1 MRKSLVVILVLV
13 LASSIAITGCTAP
26 SNEIVI
32 GALLSQTG
40 DNSSLGESAQAAL
53 EIAKQDIDEYLSS
66 IGSAQNVRFDIEDT
80 GNQPALASEKLMS
93 LNNRGIKVV
102 IGPQSSAQVEAIKD
116 YAAANGMVLISPSS
130 TAPSLATE
138 DNVLRFCPDD
148 TNQAE
153 AITNLVWEDGVRAL
167 IPMYRGDIWGD
178 DLVAAINTAFTA
190 KGGKM
195 FNGVRYSTSERDFTA
210 QLDNLTGEVNN
221 EIAAYGNDL
230 VAVILLSFEQDGTL
244 ILSEA
249 ATIPDLSSLKWYGSD
264 GTALAKGLISDTAAA
279 EFASKTGFLSPIFG
293 GVETEQGQ
301 TVADR
306 LQAKINRPPDGYSLA
321 SYDAAWVTS
330 LAYLA
335 LRGNDDPEALKKAI
349 IQNAGSYY
357 GLTGWTILNSAGD
370 RNYFSYD
377 FWSINTGNN
386 TFEWNRAALYYSQ
399 PVQAGIQREDNF
411 PNKPINIITG
421 WLGGSEQFL
430 NSIAAA
436 AEKTLGVPVEIVNK
450 VGNDGADAVQ
460 AFEAAPRDGYTLM
473 LFLDFYASGFAQGTR
488 EADPTKDWI
497 PLLIGNLAVSQI
509 YIRPEDSR
517 FSSWDEVV
525 EYSKNHGNLSI
536 GTIGS
541 PLDMENVMLANLE
554 RAFGIELEQVPIEAS
569 PERNAAFM
577 SGQFDLLIDQPG
589 DIKEYISS
597 GKFEPVLTLWNDRIR
612 GFESIPTPQEKGVD
626 FTPLLRIRGLVAP
639 DGTPSNRI
647 EKLKSGLEDAF
658 NSQKFQQNLHE
669 RMLDLVPYPVDPLLT
684 VTEQVYLYEQLYDA
698 MGIKITKLG

>member
-1 MRKSLVVILVLV
+1 MRKSLIVILVLV
-13 LASSIAITGCTAP
+13 LASSIAITGCTSP

-40 DNSSLGESAQAAL
+40 DNSSLGESGEAAL
-53 EIAKQDIDEYLSS
+53 EIAEQDIDEYLSN

-80 GNQPALASEKLMS
+80 GNQPALALEKLTS
-93 LNNRGIKVV
+93 LNNRGVKVV

-116 YAAANGMVLISPSS
+116 YAEANGIVLISPAS
-130 TAPSLATE
+130 TAPSLAME

-167 IPMYRGDIWGD
+167 IPMWRGDIWGD
-178 DLVAAINTAFTA
+178 DLIEAINKAFTT
-190 KGGKM
+190 KGGKV
-195 FNGVRYSTSERDFTA
+195 FSGVRYSPSEHDFTA
-210 QLDNLTGEVNN
+210 ALGNLTGEIN
-221 EIAAYGNDL
+221 EVTAAYGNDS
-230 VAVILLSFEQDGTL
+230 VAVILISFQEATL

-249 ATIPDLSSLKWYGSD
+249 AKNPGLSSLKWYGSD
-264 GTALAKGLISDTAAA
+264 GTALTKELITDTTAA

-293 GVETEQGQ
+293 GVETEEGQ
-301 TVADR
+301 TVVER
-306 LQAKINRPPDGYSLA
+306 IQAEIGRPPDGYCLA
-321 SYDAAWVTS
+321 AYDAAWVTS

-335 LRGNDDPEALKKAI
+335 LGGNDDAEALKKAI

-357 GLTGWTILNSAGD
+357 GTTGWTILNTAGD
-370 RNYFSYD
+370 RKYFKYD
-377 FWSINTGNN
+377 FWSIEKGNN
-386 TFEWNRAALYYSQ
+386 TFEWDHAAAYYFQ
-399 PVQAGIQREDNF
+399 PVQGGIQREDNF
-411 PNKPINIITG
+411 PNKTIKIITG

-430 NSIAAA
+430 NSIAAE

-460 AFEAAPRDGYTLM
+460 AFEAAPTDGYTLM

-509 YIRPEDSR
+509 YIRPDDSR

-525 EYSKNHGNLSI
+525 EYIKNHGGLSI

-554 RAFGIELEQVPIEAS
+554 RAFDIELEQVSIEAS

-589 DIKEYISS
+589 DIKEFISS
-597 GKFEPVLTLWNDRIR
+597 GKFEPILTLWNERIR
-612 GFESIPTPQEKGVD
+612 GFESVPTPQEKGVD
-626 FTPLLRIRGLVAP
+626 FTPLLRIRGLVAQN
-639 DGTPSNRI
+639 GVPSERI

-658 NSQKFQQNLHE
+658 NSPEFQQNLHG

-684 VTEQVYLYEQLYDA
+684 FIEQVHLYEQLYDA
-698 MGIKITKLG
+698 MGIQH